1 MTKIERRSAHIN
13 SIAMRYGGFISC
25 QNDLTKVWR
34 SWRRMECKLH
44 NLLESENSKNYERV
58 REEAERLEASMR
70 ARITGLFRDGK
81 KCSGEL
87 FFNHDVRGHSIKFD
101 MPRDERVSG
110 MVSDWGDY
118 VILAPDE
125 LL

>member
-1 MTKIERRSAHIN
+1 MTKNERRSAHIN
-13 SIAMRYGGFISC
+13 SIAMRYGGFKCC

-44 NLLESENSKNYERV
+44 NLLESENSENYERV
-58 REEAERLEASMR
+58 REESERLEQSLR
-70 ARITGLFRDGK
+70 KRIIELFRNSS

-87 FFNHDVRGHSIKFD
+87 FFNHDARGYSIKFD
-101 MPRDERVSG
+101 VPRGERASE
-110 MVSDWGDY
+110 MVCDWGDY
-118 VILAPDE
+118 VILAPEE

>member
-58 REEAERLEASMR
+58 REEAEQLEASMR

-101 MPRDERVSG
+101 VPRNERVSG
-110 MVSDWGDY
+110 MVSDWGDC

>member
-25 QNDLTKVWR
+25 QNNLTKVWR

-44 NLLESENSKNYERV
+44 NLLESENSKNYEQV

>member
-1 MTKIERRSAHIN
+1 MTKNERRSAHIN

-70 ARITGLFRDGK
+70 ARITGLFRDSE

-87 FFNHDVRGHSIKFD
+87 FFNHDIRGHSIKFD
-101 MPRDERVSG
+101 VPRDERVTG
-110 MVSDWGDY
+110 MVCDWGDY
-118 VILAPDE
+118 VILAPEE

>member
-1 MTKIERRSAHIN
+1 
-13 SIAMRYGGFISC
+13 
-25 QNDLTKVWR
+25 
-34 SWRRMECKLH
+34 MECKLH

-70 ARITGLFRDGK
+70 TRITGLFRDGE

-87 FFNHDVRGHSIKFD
+87 FFNHDARGHSIKFD
-101 MPRDERVSG
+101 VPRDERVTG
-110 MVSDWGDY
+110 MVCDWGEY

>member
-1 MTKIERRSAHIN
+1 MTKNERRSAHIN

-34 SWRRMECKLH
+34 SWRSMEFKLH
-44 NLLESENSKNYERV
+44 DLLESENSKNYERV

-70 ARITGLFRDGK
+70 ARITGLFRDSS

-101 MPRDERVSG
+101 VPRDERVTG
-110 MVSDWGDY
+110 MVCDWGEY

>member
-1 MTKIERRSAHIN
+1 MTKNERRSAHIN
-13 SIAMRYGGFISC
+13 SIAMRYGGFKCC

-44 NLLESENSKNYERV
+44 NLLESENSKNYEQV
-58 REEAERLEASMR
+58 RKEAERLEASMR
-70 ARITGLFRDGK
+70 ARITGLFRDGE

-87 FFNHDVRGHSIKFD
+87 FFNHDVRGNSIKFD
-101 MPRDERVSG
+101 IPRDERATG
-110 MVSDWGDY
+110 MVSDLGY
-118 VILAPDE
+118 VILTPNE

>member
-44 NLLESENSKNYERV
+44 NLLESENSKNYEQV

-70 ARITGLFRDGK
+70 ARITGLFRDSS

-101 MPRDERVSG
+101 VPRDERVTG
-110 MVSDWGDY
+110 MVCDWGEY

>member
-58 REEAERLEASMR
+58 REEAEQLEESMR
-70 ARITGLFRDGK
+70 ARITGLFRDGE

-101 MPRDERVSG
+101 VPRNERVSG